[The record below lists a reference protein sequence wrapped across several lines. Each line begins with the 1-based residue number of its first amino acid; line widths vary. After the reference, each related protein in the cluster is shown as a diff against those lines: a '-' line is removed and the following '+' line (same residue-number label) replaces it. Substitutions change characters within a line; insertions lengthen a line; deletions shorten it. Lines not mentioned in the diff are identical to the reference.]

1 MKAALFI
8 GVGFPG
14 TEAFHF
20 EFVQESALQTDGDRA
35 AAWSIFQQD
44 FCLCPLKMDILQVMH
59 LKCPPSDA
67 FIYHCLLTFPMWLHG
82 HINTHFA

>member
-35 AAWSIFQQD
+35 AAWSIFQ
-44 FCLCPLKMDILQVMH
+44 
-59 LKCPPSDA
+59 
-67 FIYHCLLTFPMWLHG
+67 
-82 HINTHFA
+82 

>member
-14 TEAFHF
+14 TEPFRF

-35 AAWSIFQQD
+35 AA
-44 FCLCPLKMDILQVMH
+44 
-59 LKCPPSDA
+59 
-67 FIYHCLLTFPMWLHG
+67 
-82 HINTHFA
+82 